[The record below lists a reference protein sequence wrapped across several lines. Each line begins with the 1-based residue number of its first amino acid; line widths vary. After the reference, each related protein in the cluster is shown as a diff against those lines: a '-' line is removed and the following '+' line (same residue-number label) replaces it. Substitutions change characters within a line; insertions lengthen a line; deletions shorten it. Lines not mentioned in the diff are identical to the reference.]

1 MEIAG
6 LKQSEGYDILMR
18 LERWKSTLLHGHLP
32 DSSDASWPDAILSGE
47 LCRVFSQLKLP
58 KLTMRHEA
66 LVRPVLTELLDMT
79 LSYATKVAEEDFGEI
94 EGEEDGEE
102 EGVGEGEGSE
112 EGSGEGLGEGSGE
125 GEGEG
130 SGEGSG
136 EGVGE
141 GEGSEEGSGE
151 GLRNKNVRGGG
162 RGSTKAGRGGWDSNG
177 SEGTKTVD
185 EAVLQERVSG
195 GARKENSPSP
205 IGAAERRFRENLAK
219 QLASQFA
226 AAWAPKLED
235 LASLDEMYGTDHD
248 IIPGEVD
255 R

>member
-102 EGVGEGEGSE
+102 
-112 EGSGEGLGEGSGE
+112 
-125 GEGEG
+125 
-130 SGEGSG
+130 